1 MVFWWFIEL
10 VVCEY
15 ILSLWKP
22 AVPFEI
28 FVSIM
33 VLISPAFIV
42 ACLVS
47 FRSLWTNMRQENKKR
62 KIQLERQRAMNLT
75 QQTPDQIRSSNAMRP
90 SSTIRNRWDRLL
102 DTLADLEGTTLER
115 NMPQHLPLTV
125 PLGGFTVDFSQ
136 FYTMERPTFETK
148 PLPLSHSSHGSS
160 VNGYTASV
168 HSECA
173 REPQASVEE
182 CNLLQHAEP
191 LPSYHRPDT
200 TV

>member
-10 VVCEY
+10 IVCEY
-15 ILSLWKP
+15 IWSLLKP
-22 AVPFEI
+22 AILFEI
-28 FVSIM
+28 CVSIA

-62 KIQLERQRAMNLT
+62 RIQLERQRAMNLT
-75 QQTPDQIRSSNAMRP
+75 QQTPDQIRSSNAIRP

-115 NMPQHLPLTV
+115 NMPQHLPLT
-125 PLGGFTVDFSQ
+125 LGGFTVDFAQ
-136 FYTMERPTFETK
+136 FDTMERPTFETK
-148 PLPLSHSSHGSS
+148 PPPLSNSSHGSS
-160 VNGYTASV
+160 VNGYAASV

-182 CNLLQHAEP
+182 FNLLQHAEP
-191 LPSYHRPDT
+191 LPSYHRPGT
-200 TV
+200 RV